1 MQLRTAHIGAYMI
14 RVALVCISPLR
25 HDSRVLRHAALLAGA
40 GYDVRIFAQAPLPDS
55 PPTPVTV
62 LRGPGS
68 DWRVRFGMVFRQ
80 APATLLPASADSLYW
95 ASSIKLAARRDL
107 LKYRPDLVIAND
119 WRSLPVA
126 FAARRAS
133 GARIIYDSHE
143 FAPEEF
149 SDSWRWRALARR
161 HVMRVEDRYIRK
173 ADAIVTVSPGIAEAL
188 AERYGLSERP
198 VVISNTPSWQATA
211 FRPTGSPVTVLYHG
225 AVVPRRGLET
235 LIASLPLWPAD
246 YRLIIRGPTQGQ
258 FDQHLRGLA
267 GHLGDRIAFE
277 PAVAPHQVVATA
289 AQADIGI
296 FLLSNSTTHARFA
309 LPNKV
314 FEYMQ
319 AGLMLVSSDLPEIRK
334 HVESTGCG
342 LLLPQDAPKAIAAC
356 LAGLDRDRID
366 ACKRA
371 SLEAARRVNFEAEST
386 KLLTIVEHLCQSTA

>member
-1 MQLRTAHIGAYMI
+1 MTK
-14 RVALVCISPLR
+14 VALVCISPLR
-25 HDSRVLRHAALLAGA
+25 HDSRVLRHAELLAGV

-55 PPTPVTV
+55 PPAPITV
-62 LRGPGS
+62 LPGPGS

-95 ASSIKLAARRDL
+95 ASTTKLAARRDL
-107 LKYRPDLVIAND
+107 LHFRPDLVIAND

-126 FAARRAS
+126 FTAKRAG

-149 SDSWRWRALARR
+149 SDSWRWRALAQR
-161 HVMRVEDRYIRK
+161 HVMRVEDRYIRE
-173 ADAIVTVSPGIAEAL
+173 ADAVVTVSPGISDAL
-188 AERYGLSERP
+188 AERYGLRERP
-198 VVISNTPSWQATA
+198 IVISNTPSWHGTP
-211 FRPTGSPVTVLYHG
+211 FRQTGSPVTVLYHG

-246 YRLIIRGPTQGQ
+246 FRLIIRGPTQGQ
-258 FDQHLRGLA
+258 FDQHLRSLA
-267 GHLGDRIAFE
+267 GHLGERIAFE
-277 PAVAPHQVVATA
+277 PAVAPYQVVETA

-342 LLLPQDAPKAIAAC
+342 LLLPGDSPEAIAAS
-356 LAGLDRDRID
+356 LAGLDRNRID

-371 SLEAARRVNFEAEST
+371 SLESARRLNFEAEST
-386 KLLTIVEHLCQSTA
+386 KLLTIVEQLCHSTA